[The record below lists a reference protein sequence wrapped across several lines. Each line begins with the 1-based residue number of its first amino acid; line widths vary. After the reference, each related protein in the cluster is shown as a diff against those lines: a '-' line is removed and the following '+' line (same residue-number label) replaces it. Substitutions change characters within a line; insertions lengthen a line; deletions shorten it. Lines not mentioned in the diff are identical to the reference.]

1 MKYNLLNLIINKDF
15 FFLNLINKNDIKK
28 LLKEEE
34 INKNDIKKLLKEED
48 DLRAVFGA
56 TLDNNIRINGEKY
69 EKPKF
74 NVFFDILNKDEYH
87 QDKKLYTIKF
97 DFNHIIWMMKNKNKY
112 YFGDDYKKYS
122 MIAFDFAVFK
132 DFREYNN
139 IKNFFDALKINGKLF
154 ISDINSNMYHF
165 EILPFRSRDLK
176 HKGFKIQDFIFNEE
190 EKIYDFTEE
199 KKKELENN
207 KDYLIRFRTI
217 YKVKNDQKTFFSPKQ
232 PYFINLF
239 KKYILSFL
247 ESEKYKKIKEN
258 YPFEP
263 SYDGLS
269 SNSKYLAIQKIKD

>member
-1 MKYNLLNLIINKDF
+1 M
-15 FFLNLINKNDIKK
+15 
-28 LLKEEE
+28 
-34 INKNDIKKLLKEED
+34 
-48 DLRAVFGA
+48 RAVFGA
-56 TLDNNIRINGEKY
+56 TLDNNIRINGEGY

-74 NVFFDILNKDEYH
+74 NVFFDKFNKDEYH

-97 DFNHIIWMMKNKNKY
+97 DFNHLIWMYKNKNEY

-122 MIAFDFAVFK
+122 IIAFDFEVFK
-132 DFREYNN
+132 FFDVYNN
-139 IKNFFDALKINGKLF
+139 IKIFFDALKINGKLF

-165 EILPFRSRDLK
+165 EILPFRSTDLK
-176 HKGFKIQDFIFNEE
+176 HKGFKIQDFIFNEK

-217 YKVKNDQKTFFSPKQ
+217 YKVKTFFSPKQ

-247 ESEKYKKIKEN
+247 ESEKYKEIKEN

-263 SYDGLS
+263 SNELS
-269 SNSKYLAIQKIKD
+269 KNSEYLVIQKIKD